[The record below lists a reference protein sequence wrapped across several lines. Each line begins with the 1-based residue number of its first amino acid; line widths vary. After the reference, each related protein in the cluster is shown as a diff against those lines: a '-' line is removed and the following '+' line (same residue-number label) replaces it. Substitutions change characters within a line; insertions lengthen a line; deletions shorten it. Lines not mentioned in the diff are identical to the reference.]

1 MTKSIVVVTRLR
13 MPAFGFAAM
22 SAEGI
27 CPSAHNGAV
36 AYTQLAARNDAQG
49 GVSAWSPP
57 V

>member
-1 MTKSIVVVTRLR
+1 MVNSIVAVTRLR

-22 SAEGI
+22 SAAGI
-27 CPSAHNGAV
+27 CPSAHKGAV